1 MYKRLIVLAAVLSL
15 ISLGC
20 APPGT
25 IHKVVNYPGL
35 ESAKPVG
42 YVEMWVPT
50 SFGMWLK
57 DLKEGPST
65 CGSFRARI
73 SGLDTGDFLCIT
85 DLPSWPG
92 GGLSSLKYRALAD
105 NFSVCRFALPAG
117 EHELFVVAGLDCYP
131 EDERAKFDKSGY
143 VAAPGVAGTVY
154 TLPVYPM
161 DVEVKPD
168 AIKLYQLALRRRD
181 GELKIVINWSDTL
194 LPVPEEPMSLD
205 PDPGSYDALMKM
217 LQDEGWGFRWYAARR
232 LRYIG
237 NQSTIP
243 VIEERLKIEE
253 HQDVRNELEKALKK
267 LSK

>member
-1 MYKRLIVLAAVLSL
+1 MFKRLFVLAAIFSL
-15 ISLGC
+15 FTFSC

-25 IHKVVNYPGL
+25 IHKVVKYPEL
-35 ESAKPVG
+35 ESAKSVG

-57 DLKEGPST
+57 DLKEGPSA
-65 CGSFRARI
+65 CGYFRARI
-73 SGLDTGDFLCIT
+73 SKLDAGDFLCIT

-117 EHELFVVAGLDCYP
+117 EHELFVVAGLNCYP

-143 VAAPGVAGTVY
+143 AAPGVTGTVY

-161 DVEVKPD
+161 DVEVEPD
-168 AIKLYQLALRRRD
+168 AITLYQLALRRRD
-181 GELKIVINWSDTL
+181 NELKIVINWSDTL
-194 LPVPEEPMSLD
+194 LPVPEEPLSLD
-205 PDPGSYDALMKM
+205 PDPGSYNALVEM

-243 VIEERLKIEE
+243 VVEERLKIEE
-253 HQDVRNELEKALKK
+253 HQDVRDELEKALKK
-267 LSK
+267 LGK

>member
-1 MYKRLIVLAAVLSL
+1 MFKRLFFFAV
-15 ISLGC
+15 ISFFIFGC
-20 APPGT
+20 APSGT
-25 IHKVVNYPGL
+25 THKVVMHPEL
-35 ESAKPVG
+35 ESDKSIG

-57 DLKEGPST
+57 DLEEGPST

-73 SGLDTGDFLCIT
+73 SGLDAGEFLCIT

-105 NFSVCRFALPAG
+105 NFSVCRFAVPAG
-117 EHELFVVAGLDCYP
+117 ENELFVVAGLDCYP

-143 VAAPGVAGTVY
+143 VAAPGATGTVY

-161 DVEVKPD
+161 DVEVEPD
-168 AIKLYQLALRRRD
+168 AIKLYQLALRRRNGD
-181 GELKIVINWSDTL
+181 LIIVSNWSDTL
-194 LPVPEEPMSLD
+194 LPVPEDPLSLD
-205 PDPGSYDALMKM
+205 PDPGSYGALVEM

-243 VIEERLKIEE
+243 IIEEQLKIET
-253 HQDVRNELEKALKK
+253 HQDVRNELEKAIEELK
-267 LSK
+267 